1 MQSRSEHPGRSQRI
15 YDIDALRGFAL
26 WGIIAVH
33 VTEQF
38 LGGYPP
44 PGMADYAIHGPID
57 EWFKS
62 LNKVLFLSK
71 FFTIFS
77 LLFGLSFFIQM
88 DRAAQKGQAFSG
100 RFAWRLGLL
109 FVIGMAHNL
118 FFRGD
123 ILTIYALLGLLL
135 IPFYKA
141 SSRVLL
147 GVAGVL
153 IAGVP
158 RYLLWLAKFYH
169 LLPPKSEAAQAAFD
183 AFNTRYFQLARH
195 GSIWELMPVNILK
208 GWPLKMEFQ
217 FDYFGRGY
225 LTFAMFLIG
234 LWLGRSRFFEN
245 VAQQQRLLGKLFL
258 SCAGLALILEPLR
271 YVLLQR
277 FDVRTFR
284 SAIGL
289 SVQDWHHLAFSGAL
303 VFGFLWLMQ
312 QPLAKWIR
320 SGLIPYGRMALSNY
334 FIQSVLGTYFFFG
347 WGLGMLGQVGASTAF
362 LFGQGIFWLQV
373 FSSRC
378 WLRYFRYGP
387 LEWLW
392 RSGTYL
398 KWQPLKK

>member
-1 MQSRSEHPGRSQRI
+1 MQNGQLDTPHSPQRI

-26 WGIIAVH
+26 WGIIIVH

-44 PGMADYAIHGPID
+44 PGMADYAVHSPID
-57 EWFKS
+57 VWFKA
-62 LNKVLFLSK
+62 LNKAVFLSK

-88 DRAAQKGQAFSG
+88 DRAARKGLAFSG

-109 FVIGMAHNL
+109 FIIGMAHNL

-123 ILTIYALLGLLL
+123 ILSIYALLGLLL

-141 SSRVLL
+141 SNRVLL
-147 GVAGVL
+147 GVAGIL
-153 IAGVP
+153 IAGIP
-158 RYLLWLAKFYH
+158 RYLLLLAKWYV
-169 LLPPKSEAAQAAFD
+169 LPPKSTAAQAAFE
-183 AFNTRYFQLARH
+183 AFNTRYYALARH
-195 GSIWELMPVNILK
+195 GSLWELMPVNILK

-225 LTFAMFLIG
+225 LTFALFLLG
-234 LWLGRSRFFEN
+234 LWLGRTRFFEN
-245 VAQQQRLLGKLFL
+245 IGEQRVLLKKLVIG
-258 SCAGLALILEPLR
+258 SAGLALVLEPLR
-271 YVLLQR
+271 QVLLYR
-277 FDVRTFR
+277 FNEYTFR
-284 SAIGL
+284 STLGL
-289 SVQDWHHLAFSGAL
+289 SVQDWHNLAFSAAL

-312 QPLAKWIR
+312 QHIARKVLR
-320 SGLIPYGRMALSNY
+320 VLIPYGRMALSNY
-334 FIQSVLGTYFFFG
+334 FIQSVLGTFFFFG
-347 WGLGMLGQVGASTAF
+347 WGLGKLGETGAAMAF
-362 LFGQGIFWLQV
+362 VLGQGIFLVQV
-373 FSSRC
+373 VGSWY